1 MPKMPSKK
9 IAITGTIGSG
19 KSTVSKMIS
28 EKYPFLSSDSIV
40 SDLYL
45 DEEFRLKV
53 NRLLYNI
60 NSSDMD
66 KKTLANDIFNKDD
79 LKDKLENLIH
89 PLVKDEIIDFMSK
102 NEGLVF
108 VEVPLLF
115 EASFDDI
122 FDVIITVVSDEDNII
137 ERLVKYRDFSEEEA
151 LSRIKHQYS
160 IELKVSKSDYV
171 IYNNSSLDDLRI
183 DVNKVLKMIE
193 SSD

>member
-151 LSRIKHQYS
+151 LSRIKHQFS

-183 DVNKVLKMIE
+183 DVNKVLEMIE